1 MRFSIIIPTWNNLP
15 YLKLCVESIR
25 KHSAYDHQI
34 IVHVN
39 EGTDGTL
46 DWVRSQGLDYTYS
59 TNNIG
64 VCMACN
70 RMRSKVQTDYLFYLN
85 DDMYVLPG
93 WDVALAEEDAS
104 LPDEKFFLSG
114 TMIQPH
120 NALDVGIVANFG
132 DSVANFEEERLLRE
146 YQRFPKNDW
155 RGATWPPNLLH
166 RDMWDLVGGYSI
178 EYTPGMYS
186 DPDLTAKL
194 WMVGVRYFKGLSACR
209 VYHFET
215 KSTHR
220 IQRNDGHTQ
229 FLMKWGF
236 PNSALRSQLTHLG
249 EEFPKNNEIKES
261 KLLKRNSL
269 KNRFKAIGALM
280 TGKQFGPLDSF

>member
-1 MRFSIIIPTWNNLP
+1 MP

-25 KHSAYDHQI
+25 KNSAFDHQI

-46 DWVRSQGLDYTYS
+46 EWVKEQGIDYTYS
-59 TNNIG
+59 TENVG

-70 RMRSKVQTDYLFYLN
+70 RMRSKAHTDYLFYLN

-93 WDVALAEEDAS
+93 WDVALAEEIAS

-120 NALDVGIVANFG
+120 NALDVGIVADFG
-132 DSVANFEEERLLRE
+132 DSVETFEEERLLKE
-146 YQRFPKNDW
+146 YMLFPKKDW

-166 RDMWDLVGGYSI
+166 RDMWDLVGGFSI

-194 WMVGVRYFKGLSACR
+194 WMAGVRHFKGLSACR

-220 IQRNDGHTQ
+220 IQRNDGRIQ
-229 FLMKWGF
+229 FLMKWGMS
-236 PNSALRSQLTHLG
+236 NSTLRKQLTRLG
-249 EEFPKNNEIKES
+249 EDFEALPKEVDIK
-261 KLLKRNSL
+261 KVKRNKFQSRL
-269 KNRFKAIGALM
+269 KAIWALLS
-280 TGKQFGPLDSF
+280 GRQFGPLDPL